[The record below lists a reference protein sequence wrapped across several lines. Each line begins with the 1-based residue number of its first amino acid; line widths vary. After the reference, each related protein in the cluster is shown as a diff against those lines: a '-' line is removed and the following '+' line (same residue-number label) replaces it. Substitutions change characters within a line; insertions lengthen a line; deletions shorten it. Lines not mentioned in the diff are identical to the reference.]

1 MTKRNILL
9 GTIIALSAVLGIT
22 LAPQPA
28 MAATCKDYQTSVL
41 PIPGCDGTEK
51 DDDKE
56 VDGQA
61 VIFGI
66 IKIVIQIMTA
76 VIGIV
81 AVGAVIFGA
90 ILYGT
95 SGDNPENLKKAKG
108 IWMNVVIGL
117 MLFAFMVAITNFL
130 IPGGVF

>member
-9 GTIIALSAVLGIT
+9 STIIALSAVLGIT

-28 MAATCKDYQTSVL
+28 MAATCEDYQTSVL
-41 PIPGCDGTEK
+41 PIPGCDGAK
-51 DDDKE
+51 PDKE

-117 MLFAFMVAITNFL
+117 MLFAFMVAITDFL

>member
-9 GTIIALSAVLGIT
+9 STIIALSAVLGIA

-41 PIPGCDGTEK
+41 PIPGCDGTNPDE
-51 DDDKE
+51 E

>member
-9 GTIIALSAVLGIT
+9 STIIALSAVLGIT

-41 PIPGCDGTEK
+41 PIPGCDGANQ
-51 DDDKE
+51 DKE

-117 MLFAFMVAITNFL
+117 MLFAFMVAITSFL